1 MTSTLDHGD
10 RAWLTA
16 GREIVDAL
24 ATEVAKRGK
33 AIKAKGDVDAIHDMR
48 TATRRLRT
56 AIKLYGDE
64 AKDDDRSAV
73 EDELK
78 RAADRLG
85 DVRDLDV
92 LLEAVDGAD
101 DSKDLS
107 PLRRAWLD
115 ERQANARRLS
125 DELSRPR
132 FRRALR
138 RTRSLVRAADN
149 QPGTIAARAPALI
162 WEQFGELVAHD
173 IDPAA
178 ADPDRIHE
186 VRIAAKKLRY
196 TLEAFEDA
204 LRPGTILIA
213 QVTALQDA
221 AGEMHD
227 AIVARERARA
237 ILGQGHLR
245 RRERSAIDEFATAQ
259 GQRAQGLRPAIAR
272 TLRTIRSRGFRN
284 RLGRAVAG
292 MGHIAG

>member
-1 MTSTLDHGD
+1 MA
-10 RAWLTA
+10 R
-16 GREIVDAL
+16 
-24 ATEVAKRGK
+24 RGK
-33 AIKAKGDVDAIHDMR
+33 AIKAEGDVDAIHDMR

-101 DSKDLS
+101 DLKDLS
-107 PLRRAWLD
+107 PLRRAWLTNG
-115 ERQANARRLS
+115 RRMPSGCQTSSGGRAFVARCGGLGPWFVGG
-125 DELSRPR
+125 D
-132 FRRALR
+132 
-138 RTRSLVRAADN
+138 D

-162 WEQFGELVAHD
+162 WEQFGQLVAHD

-204 LRPGTILIA
+204 LRPGTILIE

-227 AIVARERARA
+227 AIVAGERARA
-237 ILGQGHLR
+237 MLGKGNLR